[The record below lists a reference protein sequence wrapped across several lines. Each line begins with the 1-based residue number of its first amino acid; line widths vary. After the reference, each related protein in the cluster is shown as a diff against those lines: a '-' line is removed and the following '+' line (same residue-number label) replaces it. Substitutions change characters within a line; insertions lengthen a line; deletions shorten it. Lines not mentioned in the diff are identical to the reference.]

1 MLKNFKVKENLVK
14 IIRRIWPIIE
24 KVLTIVIGSFILAV
38 AYNMLVVPYGLLSGG
53 LSGIALIGNYLLNI
67 PLPIGILILNIPVLI
82 LGLRELNITFML
94 YSLLGTLTLAAAL
107 PLTKPYIP
115 VPDLDLFLAAIFSG
129 VISGFGS
136 GIILRSGTS
145 GGGADIIAIIAKKN
159 WNIPVGACS
168 FYFNIVVILISLYFF
183 ELKIALYTIVSMWV
197 MGWVID
203 KVLKGLSS
211 YKSVTIISNENNKIA
226 ELIIGK
232 LHRGVTFLDG
242 HGGYTKESKMVI
254 NCVIN
259 NYEIPKLKNIVLELD
274 PDAFMFIS
282 DTAEVSG
289 RGFSVPM

>member
-1 MLKNFKVKENLVK
+1 MLKKHKVKEKLVN

-24 KVLTIVIGSFILAV
+24 KVLTIIIGSFLLAV

-53 LSGIALIGNYLLNI
+53 LTGIALLGNYLLNI
-67 PLPIGILILNIPVLI
+67 PLPIGIIILNIPVFI

-107 PLTKPYIP
+107 PFSEPIIP
-115 VPDLDLFLAAIFSG
+115 VPELDLFLAAIFSG
-129 VISGFGS
+129 VIGGIGS

-145 GGGADIIAIIAKKN
+145 GGGADIIAIIAKKK
-159 WNIPVGACS
+159 WNTPVGACS
-168 FYFNIVVILISLYFF
+168 FYFNLVVILMSLYFF

-211 YKSVTIISNENNKIA
+211 YKSVTIISDKNDKIA
-226 ELIIGK
+226 ELIMGE
-232 LHRGVTFLDG
+232 LNRGVTFLDG

-259 NYEIPKLKNIVLELD
+259 NYEIPKLKNIVLHLD

-289 RGFSVPM
+289 